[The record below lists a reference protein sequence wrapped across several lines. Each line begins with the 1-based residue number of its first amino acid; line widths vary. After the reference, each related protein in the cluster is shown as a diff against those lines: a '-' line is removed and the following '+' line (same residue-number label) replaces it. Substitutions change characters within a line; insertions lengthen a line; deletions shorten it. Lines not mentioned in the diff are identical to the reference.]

1 MKNRFG
7 IRFGPGFI
15 SAIAATAVLAAS
27 TIPAQADK
35 IADFYKGRDV
45 RIIVP
50 YSVGGSYGG
59 YARLIGRH
67 LGKHLPGNPNFITD
81 HSKRGG
87 GGIRGANYIY
97 NQAPKDGSEIAM
109 LADALAVT
117 QLLFPK
123 RAKYDV
129 RKMRYIG
136 RITPVNPVIMLRGD
150 HKVKN
155 AKAAMTSEIIISCS
169 GKGSQGYIMPR
180 ALKVIVGMK
189 IRQVCGYKGSA
200 PQTLA
205 IERGDVDGQS
215 SAWASWKFRRP
226 DSIKS
231 GKLIPLVQIG
241 LEKESDL
248 PNVPLMQDLT
258 DDKQKKT
265 ILEFLS
271 VGGAIGRSIIVPPSV
286 PADRVTALRTA
297 FAKMLK
303 DPAFLADAKKQ
314 KLHIGGLSGEGLDKI
329 TEKAMSTPSGL
340 VKQAQAAIVKGKVEK
355 CKTNCVKKKKK
366 K

>member
-1 MKNRFG
+1 MSIGTRLG
-7 IRFGPGFI
+7 IFTAGAAFAAVTL
-15 SAIAATAVLAAS
+15 SAAPV
-27 TIPAQADK
+27 QADK
-35 IADFYKGRDV
+35 LADFYKGRDV
-45 RIIVP
+45 RIILP

-59 YARLIGRH
+59 YGRLVGRH
-67 LGKHLPGNPNFITD
+67 LGKYIPGNPNFITD

-87 GGIRGANYIY
+87 GGLRGANYIY
-97 NQAPKDGSEIAM
+97 NQAPKDGSEIAI

-129 RKMRYIG
+129 AKMRYIG
-136 RITPVNPVIMLRGD
+136 RVTPVNPVIVIRGD
-150 HKVKN
+150 RKVKS
-155 AKAAMTSEIIISCS
+155 AKDAMKTQIIISCS

-226 DSIKS
+226 DALKS

-241 LEKESDL
+241 LEKEADL
-248 PNVPLMQDLT
+248 PNIPLMQDLT
-258 DDKQKKT
+258 DDKEKKA

-271 VGGAIGRSIIVPPSV
+271 VGGAIGRSVILPPGV
-286 PADRVTALRTA
+286 PAEKVKMFRDA
-297 FAKMLK
+297 FQKMLK

-314 KLHIGGLSGEGLDKI
+314 RLHIGGLSGEGLDKI
-329 TEKAMSTPSGL
+329 SSKALATPKGL
-340 VKQAQAAIVKGKVEK
+340 VKQAQLAIVKGKVEK
-355 CKTNCVKKKKK
+355 CKTNCVRKKKKK

>member
-1 MKNRFG
+1 MGHQRKFSPLALCIALAVG
-7 IRFGPGFI
+7 GSTFAT
-15 SAIAATAVLAAS
+15 SAS
-27 TIPAQADK
+27 ADK
-35 IADFYKGRDV
+35 IADFYKGRDI
-45 RIIVP
+45 RIIIP

-59 YARLIGRH
+59 YGRLIGRH
-67 LGKHLPGNPNFITD
+67 LGKYIPGNPNFITD

-87 GGIRGANYIY
+87 GGIRGANYLY
-97 NQAPKDGSEIAM
+97 NQAPKDGSQIGM

-129 RKMRYIG
+129 AKMRYIG
-136 RITPVNPVIMLRGD
+136 RVTPVNPVIMIRGD

-155 AKAAMTSEIIISCS
+155 HKDAMQHEVIISCS

-189 IRQVCGYKGSA
+189 FRQVCGYKGSA

-205 IERGDVDGQS
+205 IERGDVDAQS

-241 LEKESDL
+241 LERESDL
-248 PNVPLMQDLT
+248 ANVPLMQDLT
-258 DDKQKKT
+258 TDQTKKT

-271 VGGAIGRSIIVPPSV
+271 VGGAIGRSIIVPPGV
-286 PADRVTALRTA
+286 PADKVAVLRKA
-297 FAKMLK
+297 FKMMLK
-303 DPAFLADAKKQ
+303 DPGFIADAKKQ
-314 KLHIGGLSGEGLDKI
+314 RLFTSGLSGEALDKI
-329 TEKAMSTPSGL
+329 SAKALATPADL
-340 VKQAQAAIVKGKVEK
+340 VKQAQLAIVKGKVEK
-355 CKTNCVKKKKK
+355 CKINCKKKKK
-366 K
+366 